1 MDTKELYSWISQHQN
16 SISNCQGQIR
26 KLEEEIE
33 ELTDLQNKIQY
44 YESDFSIVQG
54 RRERNLS
61 NVIFYLHTAN
71 RYSKKILK
79 SVENDMGE
87 VLTGAEKNTTKNKLY
102 DAVEIIRS
110 EIATRKGQIDTCQ
123 NEINQ
128 YHNKI
133 SSLQSQIQEI
143 ERQKA
148 LEEEKAKAK
157 ALEEKKAKEK
167 EKPNESRSRR

>member
-1 MDTKELYSWISQHQN
+1 MDTKELYSWINQHQN

-44 YESDFSIVQG
+44 YENDFSIVQG

-61 NVIFYLHTAN
+61 NAIFYLHTAN

-79 SVENDMGE
+79 GVENDMGE
-87 VLTGAEKNTTKNKLY
+87 VLTGTEKTNTKNKLY
-102 DAVEIIRS
+102 NAIEIIRA
-110 EIATRKGQIDTCQ
+110 EIASRKGSIDTCQ
-123 NEINQ
+123 NDINQ
-128 YHNKI
+128 YRNKI

-143 ERQKA
+143 ERQKV
-148 LEEEKAKAK
+148 LEAERAKEW
-157 ALEEKKAKEK
+157 EEKKAKEK
-167 EKPNESRSRR
+167 EKENERRSRRR